1 MLARPWAAAHAADL
15 AAAALA
21 EAYLSLLAVLLAV
34 FGGPGGLRDRLG
46 FRFTALWHMALA
58 LAVWC
63 VSLTLGGVLTLALVP
78 LLGKPTS
85 NAADVLSISRD
96 PVFVALVVP
105 TVAVV
110 APAGEELLFRGV
122 LFGWLRTRLPLAAA
136 IALSA
141 AVFAGLHL
149 IVPLL
154 PVLLVFGMATALV
167 YETTGSTLNSFVMH
181 ATQNTLAV
189 VVTYAAL
196 SAGATR

>member
-1 MLARPWAAAHAADL
+1 M
-15 AAAALA
+15 
-21 EAYLSLLAVLLAV
+21 LLAT
-34 FGGPGGLRDRLG
+34 FGGPAGVRDRLG
-46 FRFTALWHMALA
+46 FRFTALWHVALA
-58 LAVWC
+58 LAVWG
-63 VSLTLGGVLTLALVP
+63 VSLTLGALITVALSP
-78 LLGKPTS
+78 LLGKATS

-105 TVAVV
+105 TVAVL

-136 IALSA
+136 VILSA
-141 AVFAGLHL
+141 GVFAGLHL

-154 PVLLVFGMATALV
+154 PVLFVFGVATALV
-167 YETTGSTLNSFVMH
+167 YEATGSTLNSFVMH

-196 SAGATR
+196 SGGAMR